1 MEKVFSK
8 VMIIAQYALKL
19 GHKKTA
25 SSEQNQKR
33 R

>member
-8 VMIIAQYALKL
+8 VMIIAQYELKL

-25 SSEQNQKR
+25 SSDKNQKR